1 MTLHALCSRFG
12 ARLALAGPALAVG
25 PALVVGLA
33 IAVGLALAWSPH
45 VDAQLAAPAAP
56 AARPALTVTVVA
68 PRITELPRRV
78 TANGNVAAWQE
89 ASVGT
94 EAGGLRLA
102 EVRVNVG
109 DMVRRADV
117 LAVFAPETIE
127 ADLAQARAALAEAQ
141 AALAD
146 ARANA
151 ERVRRVQA
159 SGALSEQQV
168 AQLLTG
174 EKTAEA
180 RTAAL
185 EAQVRAQELRLRHT
199 RVVAP
204 DDGTISAR
212 TATVGAV
219 VPQGQELFRL
229 IRGNRLEWRAEV
241 TAAEIATLRRGQ
253 TATVTS
259 PTGAS
264 LEGRVRTIAPTVDAQ
279 TRNGLVYVDLPPA
292 AMREGAFK
300 AGMFARGEFVVGG
313 APGTTVPLQAVSL
326 RDGFSYLFVVGAG
339 ERVTQL
345 KVQLGRRAGDQVEI
359 VSGLKGGERIVASG
373 AAFLADGDTVKVVA
387 K

>member
-1 MTLHALCSRFG
+1 MNLPALRTGRG
-12 ARLALAGPALAVG
+12 ARLAAV
-25 PALVVGLA
+25 A
-33 IAVGLALAWSPH
+33 AVAAAAALAWSARGG
-45 VDAQLAAPAAP
+45 AQSAAPAAVAP

-68 PRITELPRRV
+68 PSATELPRRV
-78 TANGNVAAWQE
+78 VANGNVAAWQE
-89 ASVGT
+89 ASVGA

-109 DMVRRADV
+109 DVVRRGEV
-117 LAVFAPETIE
+117 LAVLAADTVE
-127 ADLAQARAALAEAQ
+127 ADLAQARAAFAEAQ
-141 AALAD
+141 ASLAD

-151 ERVRRVQA
+151 ERARQVQA
-159 SGALSEQQV
+159 SGALSQQQV

-180 RTAAL
+180 RAAAL
-185 EAQVRAQELRLRHT
+185 QAQVRAQELRLRHT

-241 TAAEIATLRRGQ
+241 TAAEIAMLRPGQ
-253 TATVTS
+253 PAHVTS
-259 PTGAS
+259 VTGAS
-264 LEGRVRTIAPTVDAQ
+264 LAGRVRTVGPTVDTQ
-279 TRNGLVYVDLPPA
+279 TRNGLVYVDLPAA
-292 AMREGAFK
+292 AMREGGFK

-313 APGTTVPLQAVSL
+313 SRGTVVPLQSVSL
-326 RDGFSYLFVVGAG
+326 RDGFSYLFAVGP
-339 ERVTQL
+339 ENRVAQI
-345 KVQLGRRAGDQVEI
+345 KVQLGRRVGDLVEI
-359 VSGLKGGERIVASG
+359 VSGLNGGERIVASG

-387 K
+387 R